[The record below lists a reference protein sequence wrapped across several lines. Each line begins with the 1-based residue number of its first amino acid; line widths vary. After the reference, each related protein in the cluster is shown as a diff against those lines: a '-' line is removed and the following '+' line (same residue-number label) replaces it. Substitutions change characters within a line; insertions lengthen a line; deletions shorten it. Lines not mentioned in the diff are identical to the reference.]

1 MEADENYPD
10 SVFVEDN
17 ALIASDTCAIIS
29 NPGAPSR
36 KGEITNMIP
45 TIESYFPN
53 GVEYVKDPGCCEP
66 GDIMMVGNHFY
77 IGLSKRTNQE
87 GAN

>member
-17 ALIASDTCAIIS
+17 ALIASDKCAIIS

-36 KGEITNMIP
+36 KGEIANMIP
-45 TIESYFPN
+45 TIESFFKD
-53 GVEYVKDPGCCEP
+53 GVEYITDPGTCEP
-66 GDIMMVGNHFY
+66 GDIMMVGSHFY
-77 IGLSKRTNQE
+77 IGLSKRTN
-87 GAN
+87 

>member
-1 MEADENYPD
+1 MTVLEADENYPD

-17 ALIASDTCAIIS
+17 ALIAGNNCAIIS
-29 NPGAPSR
+29 NPGAPTR

-45 TIESYFPN
+45 TIESFFKD
-53 GVEYVKDPGCCEP
+53 GIEYVKDPGNCEP

-77 IGLSKRTNQE
+77 IGLSKRTN
-87 GAN
+87 

>member
-10 SVFVEDN
+10 SVFVEDT
-17 ALIASDTCAIIS
+17 ALIAGNGCAIIS
-29 NPGAPSR
+29 NPGTPTR
-36 KGEITNMIP
+36 KGEIANMVP
-45 TIESYFPN
+45 TIESFFKD

-77 IGLSKRTNQE
+77 IGQSKRTN
-87 GAN
+87 